1 MHSIFRLILLAGV
14 ICTSMPS
21 GSHAQEAVAGEN
33 GEKRVQYQ
41 LVLPDEKTPENVKP
55 EEHNPFE
62 SEGEAQNRLAPG
74 DTEENRVRGC
84 VSRVWLVSE
93 RHDDAPG
100 KLFFR
105 GDSDAHLV
113 RGEIAMLLRIFSGR
127 TPEEIL
133 SVDPKAVFERLGLKD
148 ALTMQRSNGL
158 FSMMNRIQHEARTA
172 A

>member
-1 MHSIFRLILLAGV
+1 MASIDQTIEELADDF
-14 ICTSMPS
+14 
-21 GSHAQEAVAGEN
+21 A
-33 GEKRVQYQ
+33 
-41 LVLPDEKTPENVKP
+41 LLPDW
-55 EEHNPFE
+55 EERISHVIE
-62 SEGEAQNRLAPG
+62 LARALEPLN
-74 DTEENRVRGC
+74 DDERTEDNRVRGC

-93 RHDDAPG
+93 RHAETPE

-133 SVDPKAVFERLGLKD
+133 SVDPKAVFERLGLQD

-158 FSMMNRIQHEARTA
+158 FSMMSRIQHQARA
-172 A
+172 AT

>member
-1 MHSIFRLILLAGV
+1 MLMASIDQTIEDLADEF
-14 ICTSMPS
+14 
-21 GSHAQEAVAGEN
+21 A
-33 GEKRVQYQ
+33 
-41 LVLPDEKTPENVKP
+41 LLPDW
-55 EEHNPFE
+55 EERISYVIE
-62 SEGEAQNRLAPG
+62 LARALAPLA
-74 DTEENRVRGC
+74 DDERTEDNRIRGC

-93 RHDDAPG
+93 RHAEEPE

-127 TPEEIL
+127 TPAEIL

-158 FSMMNRIQHEARTA
+158 FSMMSRIQDEARA